1 MENEYISKL
10 KSYLLE
16 DDLLSISRDVSKLK
30 TEFDDWLLHS
40 EGKHQVASL
49 KAKES
54 GENIEQI
61 DFSEIKESFFALF
74 SKYKETKKQQ
84 LDLKN
89 KLEFENLKLKTSLI
103 GDLKNLVENEENIGT
118 AFNGYNTIQ
127 ETWKKIGDIPRDKRD
142 NIQKEYS
149 RLRELFFHN
158 ITIYKELKEHD
169 YKRNTQLKQK
179 VIMKLQTLRNECGQ
193 IRELEKTLRVY
204 QDEWEDI
211 GPVHNEDWDGLKT
224 SYWEVVRFIY
234 DKINKHYE
242 QHRASQQENL
252 KMKQVILAELKEF
265 LDLQKD
271 IEGPK
276 GWQKATDKV
285 IKFQTA
291 WKKIGFAPKKENDAI
306 FREFRSLCDSFF
318 KSKKEYCKYR
328 DNNDKVARD
337 AKKVLILEAN
347 DLKSSEDWKEAS
359 HALIQLQKKWKT
371 LKGAGRYEKKLWEE
385 FRSACDY
392 FFNKKE
398 ETTKANEKQLSL
410 NLIARKKFISTIS
423 SLNVSS
429 AEDIKKVAHNFQ
441 GLGDVP
447 PSSLGGVL
455 KDFNK
460 ALKLQ
465 LEASDINPQEI
476 DLLLFRAKIDGAAS
490 SQGSADQLAR
500 DKKSMRLKI
509 SELEKDLIKA
519 ETNMG
524 YFSLSKG
531 AEKLLAQVNENND
544 KIKAEIELLK
554 RKIKLIPNE

>member
-10 KSYLLE
+10 NSYLLE
-16 DDLLSISRDVSKLK
+16 DDLLSISREVSKLK

-40 EGKHQVASL
+40 EGKQQVDAL

-61 DFSEIKESFFALF
+61 DFSLIKESFFAVF
-74 SKYKETKKQQ
+74 SKYKAAKKQQ

-89 KLEFENLKLKTSLI
+89 KLESENLKLKTSLI

-179 VIMKLQTLRNECGQ
+179 VIVKLQTLRNECEQ

-204 QDEWEDI
+204 QDEWEDV
-211 GPVHNEDWDGLKT
+211 GPVHNEEWDGLKT
-224 SYWEVVRFIY
+224 SYWEVVRSIY

-252 KMKQVILAELKEF
+252 KKKQVILAELKEF
-265 LDLQKD
+265 LDLKKD
-271 IEGPK
+271 IEGQK
-276 GWQKATDKV
+276 GWHKATDEV
-285 IKFQTA
+285 IKFQAA

-306 FREFRSLCDSFF
+306 WKEFRALCDSFF
-318 KSKKEYCKYR
+318 KRKKEHYKFR
-328 DNNDKVARD
+328 DNNDKDARD
-337 AKKVLILEAN
+337 AKKALILEAN

-385 FRSACDY
+385 FRSSCDY

-398 ETTKANEKQLSL
+398 ETTKANEKQLTL
-410 NLIARKKFISTIS
+410 NLAARKKFISTIS

-429 AEDIKKVAHNFQ
+429 AEDIKKVSHDFKE
-441 GLGDVP
+441 LGDVP
-447 PSSLGGVL
+447 ASSLGGLL

-460 ALKLQ
+460 ALRLKL
-465 LEASDINPQEI
+465 ETTHMTDQEI
-476 DLLLFRAKIDGAAS
+476 DLLLFKAKIDGAKS
-490 SQGSADQLAR
+490 SQGSADQFAR
-500 DKKSMRLKI
+500 EKKSMRLKI

-524 YFSLSKG
+524 YFSVSKG
-531 AEKLLAQVNENND
+531 AEKLFAQVNENND
-544 KIKAEIELLK
+544 KIKVEIELLK

>member
-1 MENEYISKL
+1 MENAYISKL

-16 DDLLSISRDVSKLK
+16 DDLLSISREVSKLK

-40 EGKHQVASL
+40 EGKQQVALL

-61 DFSEIKESFFALF
+61 DFSVIKESFFALF
-74 SKYKETKKQQ
+74 SKYKETQKQQ

-89 KLEFENLKLKTSLI
+89 KLESENLKLKKSLI

-127 ETWKKIGDIPRDKRD
+127 QTWKKIGDIPRDKRD

-179 VIMKLQTLRNECGQ
+179 VIVKLQTLRNECEQ

-211 GPVHNEDWDGLKT
+211 GPVYNEEWDGLKT

-234 DKINKHYE
+234 DKINKYYE
-242 QHRASQQENL
+242 QQRASQQENL
-252 KMKQVILAELKEF
+252 KMKQVIIAELKEF
-265 LDLQKD
+265 LDLKKY
-271 IEGPK
+271 IEGQK
-276 GWQKATDKV
+276 GWQKATDEV
-285 IKFQTA
+285 IKFQAA

-306 FREFRSLCDSFF
+306 WREFRSLCDSFF
-318 KSKKEYCKYR
+318 KRKKEYYKYR
-328 DNNDKVARD
+328 DNKDKVARD
-337 AKKVLILEAN
+337 AKKALIEEAN

-359 HALIQLQKKWKT
+359 HAFIQLQKKWKT
-371 LKGAGRYEKKLWEE
+371 LKGSGRYEKKLWEE

-410 NLIARKKFISTIS
+410 NLVARKKFISTIS

-429 AEDIKKVAHNFQ
+429 AEDIKKVAHDFQ

-447 PSSLGGVL
+447 DSSLGLLL

-465 LEASDINPQEI
+465 LEASDMNPQEI
-476 DLLLFRAKIDGAAS
+476 DLSLFKAKIDGAAS
-490 SQGSADQLAR
+490 SQGSANQFAR
-500 DKKSMRLKI
+500 DKKAMRLKI

-524 YFSLSKG
+524 YFSVSKG
-531 AEKLLAQVNENND
+531 AEKIFAQVNENNN
-544 KIKAEIELLK
+544 KIKAEIELLE

>member
-1 MENEYISKL
+1 MENEYINKL

-16 DDLLSISRDVSKLK
+16 DDLLSISREVSKLK

-40 EGKHQVASL
+40 EGKQQVASL

-149 RLRELFFHN
+149 RLREHFFHN

-285 IKFQTA
+285 IKFQAA

-318 KSKKEYCKYR
+318 KSKKEYYKYR

-371 LKGAGRYEKKLWEE
+371 LKVAGRYEKKLWEE

>member
-16 DDLLSISRDVSKLK
+16 DDLLSISRELSKLK

-40 EGKHQVASL
+40 EGKQQVALL

-61 DFSEIKESFFALF
+61 DFSVIKESFFALF
-74 SKYKETKKQQ
+74 SKYKETQKQQ

-89 KLEFENLKLKTSLI
+89 KLESENLKLKKSLI

-127 ETWKKIGDIPRDKRD
+127 QTWKKIGDIPRDKRD

-179 VIMKLQTLRNECGQ
+179 VIVKLQTLRNECEQ

-211 GPVHNEDWDGLKT
+211 GPVYNEEWDGLKT

-234 DKINKHYE
+234 DKINKYYE
-242 QHRASQQENL
+242 QQRASQQENL
-252 KMKQVILAELKEF
+252 KMKQVIIAELKEF
-265 LDLQKD
+265 LDLKKY
-271 IEGPK
+271 IEGQK
-276 GWQKATDKV
+276 GWQKATDEV
-285 IKFQTA
+285 IKFQAA

-306 FREFRSLCDSFF
+306 WREFRSLCDSFF
-318 KSKKEYCKYR
+318 KRKKEYYKYR
-328 DNNDKVARD
+328 DNKDKVARD
-337 AKKVLILEAN
+337 AKKALIEEAN

-359 HALIQLQKKWKT
+359 HAFIQLQKKWKT
-371 LKGAGRYEKKLWEE
+371 LKGSGRYEKKLWEE

-410 NLIARKKFISTIS
+410 NLVARKKFISTIS

-429 AEDIKKVAHNFQ
+429 AEDIKKVAHDFQ

-447 PSSLGGVL
+447 DSSLGLLL

-460 ALKLQ
+460 ALKIQ
-465 LEASDINPQEI
+465 LEASDMNPQEI
-476 DLLLFRAKIDGAAS
+476 DLSLFKAKIDGAAS
-490 SQGSADQLAR
+490 SQGSANQFAR
-500 DKKSMRLKI
+500 DKKAMRLKI

-524 YFSLSKG
+524 YFSVSKG
-531 AEKLLAQVNENND
+531 AEKIFAQVNENNN
-544 KIKAEIELLK
+544 KIKAEIELLE

>member
-1 MENEYISKL
+1 MENEYINKL

-16 DDLLSISRDVSKLK
+16 DDLLSISREVSKLK

-61 DFSEIKESFFALF
+61 DFSVIKESFFALF

-89 KLEFENLKLKTSLI
+89 KLESENLKLKTSLI
-103 GDLKNLVENEENIGT
+103 RDLKNLVENEENIGT

-179 VIMKLQTLRNECGQ
+179 VIVKLQTLRNECEK

-204 QDEWEDI
+204 QDEWEDV
-211 GPVHNEDWDGLKT
+211 GPVHNEEWDGLKT
-224 SYWEVVRFIY
+224 SYWEVVRSIY

-252 KMKQVILAELKEF
+252 KKKQVILAELREF
-265 LDLQKD
+265 LDLKKD
-271 IEGPK
+271 IEGQK
-276 GWQKATDKV
+276 SWQKATDEV
-285 IKFQTA
+285 IKFQAA

-306 FREFRSLCDSFF
+306 WREFRSLCDSFF
-318 KSKKEYCKYR
+318 KRKKEYYKYR

-337 AKKVLILEAN
+337 AKKALILEAN

-371 LKGAGRYEKKLWEE
+371 LKVAGRYEKKLWEE

-410 NLIARKKFISTIS
+410 NLVARKEFISTIS

-429 AEDIKKVAHNFQ
+429 AEDIKKVAHDFQ

-447 PSSLGGVL
+447 ASSLGGLL

-465 LEASDINPQEI
+465 LEASDMNPKEI
-476 DLLLFRAKIDGAAS
+476 ELLLFKAKIDSAAS
-490 SQGSADQLAR
+490 SQGSADQFAR
-500 DKKSMRLKI
+500 EKKSMRLKI

-524 YFSLSKG
+524 YFSVSKG
-531 AEKLLAQVNENND
+531 AEKLFAQVNENND

>member
-10 KSYLLE
+10 NSYLLE
-16 DDLLSISRDVSKLK
+16 DDLLSISREVSKLK

-40 EGKHQVASL
+40 EGKQQVDAL

-61 DFSEIKESFFALF
+61 DFSLIKESFFAVF
-74 SKYKETKKQQ
+74 SKYKDAKKQQ

-89 KLEFENLKLKTSLI
+89 KLESENLKLKTSLI
-103 GDLKNLVENEENIGT
+103 WDLKNLVENEENIGT

-179 VIMKLQTLRNECGQ
+179 VIVKLQTLRNECEQ

-204 QDEWEDI
+204 QDEWEDV
-211 GPVHNEDWDGLKT
+211 GPVHNEEWDGLKT
-224 SYWEVVRFIY
+224 SYWEVVRSIY

-252 KMKQVILAELKEF
+252 KKKQVILAELKEF
-265 LDLQKD
+265 LDLKKD
-271 IEGPK
+271 IEGQK
-276 GWQKATDKV
+276 GWHKATDEV
-285 IKFQTA
+285 IKFQAA

-306 FREFRSLCDSFF
+306 WKEFRALCDSFF
-318 KSKKEYCKYR
+318 KRKKEHYKFR
-328 DNNDKVARD
+328 DNNDKDARD
-337 AKKVLILEAN
+337 AKKALILEAN

-385 FRSACDY
+385 FRSSCDY

-398 ETTKANEKQLSL
+398 ETTKANEKQLTL
-410 NLIARKKFISTIS
+410 NLAARKKFISTIS

-429 AEDIKKVAHNFQ
+429 AEDIKKVSHDFKE
-441 GLGDVP
+441 LGDVP
-447 PSSLGGVL
+447 ASSLGGLL

-460 ALKLQ
+460 ALRLKL
-465 LEASDINPQEI
+465 ETTHMTDQEI
-476 DLLLFRAKIDGAAS
+476 DLLLFKAKIDGAKS
-490 SQGSADQLAR
+490 SQGSADQFAR
-500 DKKSMRLKI
+500 EKKSMRLKI

-524 YFSLSKG
+524 YFSVSKG
-531 AEKLLAQVNENND
+531 AEKLFAQVNENND
-544 KIKAEIELLK
+544 KIKVEIELLK

>member
-1 MENEYISKL
+1 M
-10 KSYLLE
+10 
-16 DDLLSISRDVSKLK
+16 
-30 TEFDDWLLHS
+30 
-40 EGKHQVASL
+40 
-49 KAKES
+49 
-54 GENIEQI
+54 
-61 DFSEIKESFFALF
+61 
-74 SKYKETKKQQ
+74 
-84 LDLKN
+84 
-89 KLEFENLKLKTSLI
+89 
-103 GDLKNLVENEENIGT
+103 
-118 AFNGYNTIQ
+118 
-127 ETWKKIGDIPRDKRD
+127 
-142 NIQKEYS
+142 
-149 RLRELFFHN
+149 
-158 ITIYKELKEHD
+158 
-169 YKRNTQLKQK
+169 
-179 VIMKLQTLRNECGQ
+179 
-193 IRELEKTLRVY
+193 
-204 QDEWEDI
+204 
-211 GPVHNEDWDGLKT
+211 
-224 SYWEVVRFIY
+224 
-234 DKINKHYE
+234 
-242 QHRASQQENL
+242 
-252 KMKQVILAELKEF
+252 
-265 LDLQKD
+265 
-271 IEGPK
+271 
-276 GWQKATDKV
+276 
-285 IKFQTA
+285 
-291 WKKIGFAPKKENDAI
+291 
-306 FREFRSLCDSFF
+306 CDSFF
-318 KSKKEYCKYR
+318 KSKKEYYKYR

-371 LKGAGRYEKKLWEE
+371 LKVAGRYEKKLWEE

>member
-1 MENEYISKL
+1 MENEYINKL

-16 DDLLSISRDVSKLK
+16 DDLLSISREVSKLK

-40 EGKHQVASL
+40 EGKQQVASL

-149 RLRELFFHN
+149 RLREHFFHN

-285 IKFQTA
+285 IKFQAA

-318 KSKKEYCKYR
+318 KSKKEYYKYR

-385 FRSACDY
+385 FRGACDY

>member
-10 KSYLLE
+10 KSYLRE
-16 DDLLSISRDVSKLK
+16 DDLLSISREVSNLK
-30 TEFDDWLLHS
+30 TEFADWLLHS
-40 EGKHQVASL
+40 EGKQQVASL
-49 KAKES
+49 KAKQS

-61 DFSEIKESFFALF
+61 DFSVIKESFFALF

-89 KLEFENLKLKTSLI
+89 KMEHENLKLKTSLI

-179 VIMKLQTLRNECGQ
+179 IIVKLQTLRNECEQ

-204 QDEWEDI
+204 QDEWEDV
-211 GPVHNEDWDGLKT
+211 GPVYNEEWDGLKT

-242 QHRASQQENL
+242 QQRASQQENL
-252 KMKQVILAELKEF
+252 KMKKVIIAELKEF
-265 LDLQKD
+265 LDLKKY
-271 IEGPK
+271 IEGQK
-276 GWQKATDKV
+276 GWQKATDEV
-285 IKFQTA
+285 IKFQAA

-306 FREFRSLCDSFF
+306 WREFRSLCDSFF
-318 KSKKEYCKYR
+318 KRKKEYYKYR
-328 DNNDKVARD
+328 DNKDKVARD
-337 AKKVLILEAN
+337 AKKALIEEAN

-359 HALIQLQKKWKT
+359 HAFIQLQKKWKT
-371 LKGAGRYEKKLWEE
+371 LKGSGRYEKKLWEE

-410 NLIARKKFISTIS
+410 NLVARKKFISTIS

-429 AEDIKKVAHNFQ
+429 AEDIKKVAHDFQ

-447 PSSLGGVL
+447 DNSLGLLL

-465 LEASDINPQEI
+465 LEASDMNPQEI
-476 DLLLFRAKIDGAAS
+476 DLSLFKAKIDGAAS
-490 SQGSADQLAR
+490 SQGSANQFVR
-500 DKKSMRLKI
+500 DKKAMRLKI

-524 YFSLSKG
+524 YFSVSKG
-531 AEKLLAQVNENND
+531 AEKLFAQINENNNR
-544 KIKAEIELLK
+544 IKAEIELLK